1 LTSAFRSLIRRPCF
15 TFATLA
21 SSWVCLGFTPSRAD
35 PAARD
40 GTPAVLEA
48 TASDSNNFHLGT
60 AASPFGWASA
70 VADFDDDGVPDFTVA
85 DRVADSGGPGYNYR
99 IQFSVAGRVT
109 QSVSFES
116 PFAALT
122 VAVQDVDHDHHLD
135 VLVREA
141 PSAVVDAVWL
151 NDGHGRFVESPIRPP
166 SSPWLADVALGDQP
180 STLSLPLIVSH
191 RIAAPPVRRSAAQR
205 LQSSHAVTS
214 RNDRAAA
221 PSLTAATPCRAPPPR
236 TRSTSFV

>member
-1 LTSAFRSLIRRPCF
+1 M
-15 TFATLA
+15 
-21 SSWVCLGFTPSRAD
+21 CLGFTPSRAGL
-35 PAARD
+35 AARD
-40 GTPAVLEA
+40 GTLAALET
-48 TASDSNNFHLGT
+48 TASDSNSFHLGT
-60 AASPFGWASA
+60 AASAFGWASA
-70 VADFDDDGVPDFTVA
+70 IADFDDDGVPDFTIA
-85 DRVADSGGPGYNYR
+85 DRVADTGGPGYNYR

-116 PFAALT
+116 PVAALT

-141 PSAVVDAVWL
+141 PSAIVDAVWL

-166 SSPWLADVALGDQP
+166 SGTWFADVTLSDQP
-180 STLSLPLIVSH
+180 AALSPPLIVSD
-191 RIAAPPVRRSAAQR
+191 RIAAPQIRRSAAQH
-205 LQSSHAVTS
+205 LQAGSAVTN
-214 RNDRAAA
+214 RNDRATA